1 MRDTQLMGILNLTPD
16 SFFAG
21 SRSVADDVVA
31 RAAQM
36 IEEGAKWIDL
46 GGEASGPGSVDV
58 TLEEE
63 LQRVIPAVQ
72 ALRSAFPQLLI
83 SVDTW
88 KSEVAEAAVLAGAS
102 AINDI
107 TAGRGDAR
115 IASVAARHGVP
126 LILMYSK
133 DSSARTTREAV
144 QYTDVVAT
152 VKGFLQ
158 ERMAWARAQGVGEVW
173 IDPGMGAFV
182 SAEPKYSWELI
193 ERIEEFYTLDCPI
206 LVGASR
212 KGFLGEDRLGGT
224 LRTTELLKGK
234 VDVLRVHDVLENA
247 KVLA

>member
-21 SRSVADDVVA
+21 SRSGVEDVVA

-36 IEEGAKWIDL
+36 LEEGASWIDL

-63 LQRVIPAVQ
+63 LQRVIPAVK
-72 ALRSAFPQLLI
+72 ALRQAFPQLLI

-88 KSEVAEAAVLAGAS
+88 KSEVAEAALLAGAS

-115 IASVAARHGVP
+115 IGAVVAQHGVP

-133 DSSARTTREAV
+133 DSTPRTTREAV
-144 QYTDVVAT
+144 QYKDVVAT
-152 VKGFLQ
+152 IKAFLQ
-158 ERMAWARAQGVGEVW
+158 ERIAWARAQGVQDLWV
-173 IDPGMGAFV
+173 DPGMGAFV
-182 SAEPKYSWELI
+182 STDPKYSWELV
-193 ERIEEFYTLDCPI
+193 ERIEEFYDLDCPI

-224 LRTTELLKGK
+224 LRITELLKGR
-234 VDVLRVHDVLENA
+234 VDMLRVHDVLENA
-247 KVLA
+247 RVLC

>member
-21 SRSVADDVVA
+21 SRSVAEDVVA
-31 RAAQM
+31 KARQM
-36 IEEGAKWIDL
+36 IEAGASWIDL

-58 TLEEE
+58 SLEEE

-72 ALRSAFPQLLI
+72 VLRKAFPEFLI

-88 KSEVAEAAVLAGAS
+88 KSEVAEAALLAGAS

-107 TAGRGDAR
+107 TAGRGDER
-115 IASVAARHGVP
+115 IASVAARHEVP

-144 QYTDVVAT
+144 QYEDVVAT
-152 VKGFLQ
+152 VKAFLQ
-158 ERMAWARAQGVGEVW
+158 ERIAWARAQGVQHIWV
-173 IDPGMGAFV
+173 DPGMGAFV

-193 ERIEEFYTLDCPI
+193 ERIEEFYDLGCPI

-234 VDVLRVHDVLENA
+234 VDILRVHDVLENA
-247 KVLA
+247 RVLC